1 MQTFK
6 FLTLKRY
13 ILSCISFLLAIV
25 LIIFMTEILIHSLGR
40 TPSASMIATVMTF
53 GLIGMI
59 ATFILLFLY
68 SILLNCTFDNNK
80 ITFKNGLRTYTIDTS
95 KGELLDIH
103 IENADSSYRYYKN
116 ITEEYSF
123 ENKALLEN
131 RGLYAPNSWY
141 VVFVSTDSLRHKNV
155 SCINSANKNY
165 IALEYRKELV
175 PILEKLLPYCKNPKK
190 KEML

>member
-53 GLIGMI
+53 SLIGMI

-175 PILEKLLPYCKNPKK
+175 PILEKLLPYCKNPQK

>member
-141 VVFVSTDSLRHKNV
+141 VVFVSTGSLRHKNV